1 MKEENERKGGKEKKE
16 QKKEKM
22 REGDGFTG
30 VEERVSFDFNVSY
43 YSSLKLKKNSRSS
56 IGNPTQARS
65 GAMLPHVGT
74 TSRA

>member
-30 VEERVSFDFNVSY
+30 VEERVS
-43 YSSLKLKKNSRSS
+43 
-56 IGNPTQARS
+56 
-65 GAMLPHVGT
+65 
-74 TSRA
+74 